1 MPIFPFYTPLKT
13 TENHTFSSV
22 FTRHK
27 KQHWPEADYKSK
39 GTKHVV
45 SKKEKKLLLI
55 RITRKT
61 SHEEAEAE
69 ISFRQATF
77 WWTVKCVRP
86 TDIYTTSVTY
96 PEAYLEPSRTS
107 TMKPICENSYRVLAA
122 HRRCFIYNH
131 FHNILRLFD
140 VLTNFPFTTS
150 ETMRD
155 YFL

>member
-1 MPIFPFYTPLKT
+1 MPIFPFYTPWKQQKT
-13 TENHTFSSV
+13 IRFLVFS
-22 FTRHK
+22 RGIK
-27 KQHWPEADYKSK
+27 KQHWPEADYQSK

-61 SHEEAEAE
+61 SHEEEEAE

-77 WWTVKCVRP
+77 WRTVKCVRP

-96 PEAYLEPSRTS
+96 PEAYLEPSRIS

-140 VLTNFPFTTS
+140 VLTNLPFTTS
-150 ETMRD
+150 EAMRD